1 VVRVIGAQLGNY
13 QILDT
18 IGAGGMGAVYL
29 GEHRVLGRRAA
40 IKVLLPELVARQDAV
55 ERFFQ
60 EARAIAAIPD
70 PGVVQIFDFGYEQG
84 CAYLVMELLVG
95 ESVERRLARL
105 GRLPVP
111 DAVRVARQIATTLAA
126 AHAAGIVHRDIKPDN
141 LFLVR
146 DPEAETGERIKV
158 LDFGIAKLASV
169 GTTSR
174 TSTGVVMGTPL
185 YMSPEQCRGAG
196 GVDHRADI
204 YALGC
209 VLFHAV
215 CGRPPFDAE
224 GAGEVIARHLFEP
237 APRAAAIAI
246 GIPAELDALIAKC
259 LAKSPDERFAD
270 MPSLA
275 AALGALSA
283 RLTGRDHVNIALPP
297 TSPPA
302 TTTLGFAAGQA
313 GPRRARTGLAI
324 GGFAIVGAAIG
335 ALALFHGG
343 AASVAVTPAARPAL
357 APIADAAQRPDAPH
371 PDAAPDAA
379 PVRPRPDAAAPLTP
393 PAHLP
398 PRPHHAPRPAAPPK
412 EEDPYA
418 HP

>member
-1 VVRVIGAQLGNY
+1 MIGTQLGNY
-13 QILDT
+13 QILECL
-18 IGAGGMGAVYL
+18 GAGGMGAVYL

-55 ERFFQ
+55 DRFFQ

-70 PGVVQIFDFGYEQG
+70 PGVVQIFDFGHEAG
-84 CAYLVMELLVG
+84 SAYLVMELLVG
-95 ESVERRLARL
+95 ESLEGRLTRL

-111 DAVRVARQIATTLAA
+111 DAVRVARQVATTLAA

-158 LDFGIAKLASV
+158 LDFGIAKLA
-169 GTTSR
+169 GIGGASR

-185 YMSPEQCRGAG
+185 YMAPEQCRGAG

-215 CGRPPFDAE
+215 TGRVPFVAE

-237 APRAAAIAI
+237 APRAASIAI
-246 GIPAELDALIAKC
+246 GLPADLDALIARC

-270 MPSLA
+270 MRELA
-275 AALGALSA
+275 AALGAISL
-283 RLTGRDHVNIALPP
+283 RLTGRDHVTAIAAPP
-297 TSPPA
+297 SAPA
-302 TTTLGFAAGQA
+302 RTTLGLAAGQA
-313 GPRRARTGLAI
+313 AAPRRGSS
-324 GGFAIVGAAIG
+324 GALAIG
-335 ALALFHGG
+335 ALVVGGLAAAAVLFVGGGRG
-343 AASVAVTPAARPAL
+343 AADHAAS
-357 APIADAAQRPDAPH
+357 APTRAASPPI
-371 PDAAPDAA
+371 DAAPDAA
-379 PVRPRPDAAAPLTP
+379 PVIVDAPPQVDAAPHIDAALHNDAAPAP
-393 PAHLP
+393 RHRAPAH
-398 PRPHHAPRPAAPPK
+398 AAPAHK

-418 HP
+418 TP